1 MMVDYRI
8 APTADEH
15 VEELQAAI
23 DAVARERRYLAAV
36 SGFPARSRRGSSW
49 HPSVTAAGGVQ
60 HVALDDGSVVGWCDI
75 QRNPFEGFRHV
86 GVLGIG
92 LLPGYRGSGTGAA
105 LLERTLAAGA
115 GAGIRRVELE
125 VFASNSRARQL
136 FERAGFVTEGI
147 KRRARVLDG
156 REDDV
161 VCMARLT

>member
-36 SGFPARSRRGSSW
+36 SGFPLEQTRQFVA
-49 HPSVTAAGGVQ
+49 SVAAADGVQ
-60 HVALDDGSVVGWCDI
+60 RVALDDGSVVGWCDI

-115 GAGIRRVELE
+115 AAGIRRVELE

>member
-8 APTADEH
+8 APTADAH
-15 VEELQAAI
+15 VAGLQAAI

-36 SGFPARSRRGSSW
+36 RGFPLEQTRQFVA
-49 HPSVTAAGGVQ
+49 SVAAGGGVQ
-60 HVALDDGSVVGWCDI
+60 RVALDGADVVGWCDV
-75 QRNPFEGFRHV
+75 QRSPFEGFRHV

-92 LLPGYRGSGTGAA
+92 LLPGHRGSGTGAA
-105 LLERTLAAGA
+105 LLERTLAAA
-115 GAGIRRVELE
+115 ATVGIRRVELE
-125 VFASNSRARQL
+125 VFASNSRAQQL

-161 VCMARLT
+161 LCMARLT

>member
-1 MMVDYRI
+1 MMADCKI
-8 APTADEH
+8 EPTADAH
-15 VEELQAAI
+15 VAGLQAAI

-36 SGFPARSRRGSSW
+36 CGFPLEATRQFVA
-49 HPSVTAAGGVQ
+49 SVTAGGGVQ
-60 HVALDDGSVVGWCDI
+60 RVALDGADVVGWCDV
-75 QRNPFEGFRHV
+75 QRSPFEGFRHV

-92 LLPGYRGSGTGAA
+92 LLPGHRGSGTGAA
-105 LLERTLAAGA
+105 LLERTLAAAA

-161 VCMARLT
+161 VCMARLI

>member
-1 MMVDYRI
+1 M
-8 APTADEH
+8 A
-15 VEELQAAI
+15 
-23 DAVARERRYLAAV
+23 
-36 SGFPARSRRGSSW
+36 
-49 HPSVTAAGGVQ
+49 SVTAGGGGQ
-60 HVALDDGSVVGWCDI
+60 RVAFDGADVVGWCDI

-115 GAGIRRVELE
+115 AAGIRRVELE

>member
-36 SGFPARSRRGSSW
+36 SGFPLEQTRQFVA
-49 HPSVTAAGGVQ
+49 SVAASGGVQ

>member
-1 MMVDYRI
+1 MTADYRI
-8 APTADEH
+8 EPTADAH

-36 SGFPARSRRGSSW
+36 SGFPLEQTRQFVA
-49 HPSVTAAGGVQ
+49 SVAAAGGVQ
-60 HVALDDGSVVGWCDI
+60 HVALDSGAVVGWCDI

-92 LLPGYRGSGTGAA
+92 LLPAHRGRNVGAA
-105 LLERTLAAGA
+105 LLERALAAA
-115 GAGIRRVELE
+115 AAAGICRVELE
-125 VFASNSRARQL
+125 VFASNSRARRL